1 MIITIKNESGDI
13 IYDTA
18 KITDDAKK
26 NEANI
31 IISKVGT
38 VNIILESLNFA
49 VQGYQNNL
57 EAVLKECAEAVV
69 EKVETPTEDGGPTE
83 EVPEEGMTEDDSST
97 GDDSLNEVS

>member
-69 EKVETPTEDGGPTE
+69 EKVETPTEDGGATKE
-83 EVPEEGMTEDDSST
+83 IPEEGMTEDDSST
-97 GDDSLNEVS
+97 EDDSLNEVS

>member
-1 MIITIKNESGDI
+1 MIITVNNEKGEV

-18 KITDDAKK
+18 KITEEQKK
-26 NEANI
+26 NECNI

-38 VNIILESLNFA
+38 LNIILESLNFA

-83 EVPEEGMTEDDSST
+83 EVPEVGMTEDDSST

>member
-97 GDDSLNEVS
+97 EEKS

>member
-69 EKVETPTEDGGPTE
+69 EKVETPTEDGGATPDDS
-83 EVPEEGMTEDDSST
+83 VEGMTEDDSST
-97 GDDSLNEVS
+97 EEDS